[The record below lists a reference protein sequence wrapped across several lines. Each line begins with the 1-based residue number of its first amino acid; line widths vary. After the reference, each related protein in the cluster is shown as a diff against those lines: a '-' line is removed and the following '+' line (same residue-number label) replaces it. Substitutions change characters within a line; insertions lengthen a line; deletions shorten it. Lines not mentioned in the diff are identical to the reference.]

1 MLYQII
7 EDCSPYYI
15 RFIWDGLHEFIN
27 FVTDQPL
34 IDNNKTIYNG
44 YYDHC
49 NYDLDIAEKI
59 LNKLPIND
67 VIPLMKRRVTI
78 FDTPPSGGCGIHK
91 DGPNIR
97 MGINIPIQILDSD
110 CVTSWYADDTFDNYP
125 LHSDVAYTRNVFP
138 NFKLMN
144 KFIPLK
150 TMIAVPNEA
159 ILFNTEIYH
168 AWSNSN
174 SKNHRKILTLRSVD
188 PGNIYFEDARK
199 ILFNY

>member
-1 MLYQII
+1 
-7 EDCSPYYI
+7 
-15 RFIWDGLHEFIN
+15 LHEFIN
-27 FVTDQPL
+27 FVVEQPL
-34 IDNNKTIYNG
+34 TDNNKTIYKRC
-44 YYDHC
+44 YDHC

-59 LNKLPIND
+59 LNKLPVND

-78 FDTPPSGGCGIHK
+78 FDTPPGGGCGIHK
-91 DGPNIR
+91 DGTNMR
-97 MGINIPIQILDSD
+97 MGINIPVQILDSD
-110 CVTSWYADDTFDNYP
+110 CVTSWYNDDTFENYS
-125 LHSDVAYTRNVFP
+125 LHNDVAYTRNVFP
-138 NFKLMN
+138 NFKLMD

-174 SKNHRKILTLRSVD
+174 SKNHRKILTFRSVD
-188 PGNIYFEDARK
+188 PGNVYFEDARK